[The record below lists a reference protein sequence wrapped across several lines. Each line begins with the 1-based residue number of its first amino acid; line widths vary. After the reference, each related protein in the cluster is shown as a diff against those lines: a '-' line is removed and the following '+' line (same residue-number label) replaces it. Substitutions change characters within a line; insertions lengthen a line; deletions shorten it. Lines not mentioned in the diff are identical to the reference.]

1 MIKIQEGVY
10 FSDNPKDMD
19 LQLVFNVL
27 KNSYWANSRT
37 FEEQKL
43 AIENTL
49 SFGLFKNNKQIAFAR
64 VMTDK
69 VFFAYLLDVF
79 VIEEEQGKGYS
90 KLLIDKILNYTAL
103 KNVDKWILA
112 TKDAHSLYKKFGFE
126 EIKKPEM
133 LMEKLSDRAKKIY
146 E

>member
-1 MIKIQEGVY
+1 MIKLKDNIY
-10 FSDNPKDMD
+10 FSDDRSDMD
-19 LQLVFNVL
+19 LELIFNFL
-27 KNSYWANSRT
+27 KNSYWAKSRS

-43 AIENTL
+43 AIENSL
-49 SFGLFKNNKQIAFAR
+49 NFGLFKNNKQIAFAR

-79 VIEEEQGKGYS
+79 VIEEEQGKSYS
-90 KLLIDKILNYTAL
+90 KLLIDKVLNDTAL

-112 TKDAHSLYKKFGFE
+112 TKDAHSLYHKFGFE
-126 EIKKPEM
+126 NVKKPEM
-133 LMEKLSDRAKKIY
+133 LMEKLSARAKKVY

>member
-1 MIKIQEGVY
+1 MIKIKNNVY
-10 FSDNPKDMD
+10 FSDDRSDMD
-19 LQLVFNVL
+19 LHVIFKFL
-27 KNSYWANSRT
+27 KNSYWAKSRS

-43 AIENTL
+43 AIENSL
-49 SFGLFKNNKQIAFAR
+49 NFGLFKNETQIAFAR

-90 KLLIDKILNYTAL
+90 KLLIDKILNDTAL

-112 TKDAHSLYKKFGFE
+112 TKDAHSLYKRFGFE
-126 EIKKPEM
+126 KIKKPEM
-133 LMEKLSDRAKKIY
+133 LMEKLSARAKQVY

>member
-1 MIKIQEGVY
+1 MIKIQDKIY
-10 FSDNPKDMD
+10 FSDNRNDMD
-19 LQLVFNVL
+19 LQLIFNVL
-27 KNSYWANSRT
+27 KNSYWASSRT

-49 SFGLFKNNKQIAFAR
+49 CFGLFKNNKQIAFAR

-79 VIEEEQGKGYS
+79 VVEEEQGKGYS
-90 KLLIDKILNYTAL
+90 KLLIDKILNYSVL

-112 TKDAHSLYKKFGFE
+112 TKDAHSLYKKFGFGE
-126 EIKKPEM
+126 VKKPEM
-133 LMEKLSDRAKKIY
+133 LMEKLSDRAKSIY